1 MASATE
7 NSSDVPKDSDE
18 PKPNG
23 PERAGSP
30 IATEKV
36 SFDDRG
42 DLTLR
47 VGSLEDGSADVF
59 DFVVCSRAL
68 ARASPVFRAMLFSGF
83 SESKPEGDTWIVK
96 LPEDRPAPFF
106 ILLNIIHGCFSAV
119 PQKLEL
125 DELYQLL
132 VVTNKYD
139 MLSVIFQWAPIWFEP
154 HKNLDAISEGNERL
168 LWIAWELGEERTF
181 EVKCRDFVLGSKVNP
196 EGQIVDKIGVPLNT
210 YDCYEARGIIDDI
223 TKARQDILNKL
234 SSDFH
239 AAIREGLK
247 GRECKKERP
256 KEQPESH
263 YAGYHGYGHPPT
275 KTPALS
281 ATDWTAIKDRCN
293 DTALVEVMKAVE
305 RLGLGKFGVP
315 QETRTRF
322 LGNVNAIW
330 YLIFSLRSKSQAVH
344 KICSPLNQIMDRFEG
359 LMGDFK
365 SPISDNN
372 LKYMRNQAKKTAIGG
387 DRSEET
393 EEPQKKR
400 PRF

>member
-7 NSSDVPKDSDE
+7 NSSDVPKNSDE

-132 VVTNKYD
+132 VVTN
-139 MLSVIFQWAPIWFEP
+139 
-154 HKNLDAISEGNERL
+154 NL
-168 LWIAWELGEERTF
+168 
-181 EVKCRDFVLGSKVNP
+181 
-196 EGQIVDKIGVPLNT
+196 LNKPQS
-210 YDCYEARGIIDDI
+210 DDI
-223 TKARQDILNKL
+223 TKARQDILDEL
-234 SSDFH
+234 SSNFH
-239 AAIREGLK
+239 AAIREGLE
-247 GRECKKERP
+247 GRGCKKERP

-281 ATDWTAIKDRCN
+281 ATDWKAIKDRCN

-322 LGNVNAIW
+322 LGNVKAIW
-330 YLIFSLRSKSQAVH
+330 DLTSSLRSKSQAVH

-359 LMGDFK
+359 SMIFDFK

-393 EEPQKKR
+393 GEPQKKR

>member
-1 MASATE
+1 MPTQAPTMASATE

-68 ARASPVFRAMLFSGF
+68 ARASPVFRAMLFGGF
-83 SESKPEGDTWIVK
+83 SESKPEGDIWIVK
-96 LPEDRPAPFF
+96 LPEDRPAPFS

-119 PQKLEL
+119 PQKLKL

-139 MLSVIFQWAPIWFEP
+139 MLS
-154 HKNLDAISEGNERL
+154 
-168 LWIAWELGEERTF
+168 
-181 EVKCRDFVLGSKVNP
+181 KVNT

-210 YDCYEARGIIDDI
+210 YDCYEANGIIDDI
-223 TKARQDILNKL
+223 TKARQDILDKL
-234 SSDFH
+234 SSHFH
-239 AAIREGLK
+239 AAIREGLE
-247 GRECKKERP
+247 GRGCKKEQH

-263 YAGYHGYGHPPT
+263 YAGYRGYGHPPS

-281 ATDWTAIKDRCN
+281 ATDWKAIKDPCN
-293 DTALVEVMKAVE
+293 DAALVEVMRAVE
-305 RLGLGKFGVP
+305 FLRLGKFGVP
-315 QETRTRF
+315 QETGTRF
-322 LGNVNAIW
+322 LGYVNDLW
-330 YLIFSLRSKSQAVH
+330 YLASGLRSDSQAVH
-344 KICSPLNQIMDRFEG
+344 KKCCPLRQIMDRFE
-359 LMGDFK
+359 LSRRSFK

-372 LKYMRNQAKKTAIGG
+372 LNYMRNQAKKTAIGG

-393 EEPQKKR
+393 GGLKR
-400 PRF
+400 RGLDSEAREGKLSTLMRGKRSNAYRGFYGESDGMVAEQ